1 MWSTSDPL
9 AFHPNGSP
17 RQGYAGLPG
26 FAVHPIVYDPE
37 IHRRWRVGR
46 TRDDM
51 NAIRTGVQVHAVPE
65 NERAYDSSGRRLPWG
80 YTYADS
86 ERRYPEEKGPFGKST
101 SLRSISRSRTY
112 TPARKEDQAK
122 LDQIRA
128 EDEVVK
134 RWKASV
140 RDKTKTAEDLRD
152 NALAAID
159 PSMVANAQVTAVA
172 KEPTEVIL
180 YGFGTEQQWAAIAFY
195 EKASQGII
203 YEDYDRM
210 GPTGRFDHTFAS
222 SASRAASLSR
232 LSQAALR
239 KKNSYVGGEH
249 WIKVTFDSPE
259 SADNACRTSPHKV
272 CGYMVYAERFR
283 GVGPDQDVP
292 IFATTN
298 GEVIGTESPPNS
310 QSTCTMSGGLPDS
323 PESSA
328 TASSATATA
337 PGSSASVPAQAPA
350 AGAEQVSYPNL
361 RRTTS
366 GRRRHPLMQ
375 TQNASED
382 PEAPEERPARRK
394 FNPYQVNPAGT
405 PSGRN
410 MPPHTRIN
418 PPFRVPDSPSPVSS
432 PSHELDPS
440 ASAPDSAP
448 TDTAAAAT
456 DSTTASRASPTPA
469 PPTTPLPPQQQ
480 SQSQPP
486 PPTPAPRLRIRN
498 ARTVTLAPATSAVLP
513 TQPGWKLFLAALPLL
528 GVLFA
533 IVLGVPSDAGES
545 AGGSGAGGASGG
557 SSGGGGGGAAGRGG
571 WEVIGSQV
579 PRREDGGFDWEGAGV
594 WWRVCWWLDG
604 WLGTDLCGM
613 KGDDD

>member
-1 MWSTSDPL
+1 MWSTSDPVS
-9 AFHPNGSP
+9 FHPNGSP

-134 RWKASV
+134 KWKASV
-140 RDKTKTAEDLRD
+140 RDKNKTAEDLRD

-159 PSMVANAQVTAVA
+159 PNMAPNAQATAVA

-180 YGFGTEQQWAAIAFY
+180 YGFGAEQQWAAIAFY
-195 EKASQGII
+195 ERASQGIV

-210 GPTGRFDHTFAS
+210 GPTGRFDHTFAN

-239 KKNSYVGGEH
+239 KKNTYVGGEH

-283 GVGPDQDVP
+283 GVGPDQDVS
-292 IFATTN
+292 IFATPN
-298 GEVIGTESPPNS
+298 GEVMGTQSPPNS
-310 QSTCTMSGGLPDS
+310 QSTHTMSGGLPDS

-337 PGSSASVPAQAPA
+337 AGSSASAPPPAPA
-350 AGAEQVSYPNL
+350 GGAEQVTYPNL

-382 PEAPEERPARRK
+382 PEAPEQRPTRPRLDTYHIY
-394 FNPYQVNPAGT
+394 PEGT
-405 PSGRN
+405 PSARN

-418 PPFRVPDSPSPVSS
+418 PPYRAPDSSTPSPSPSR
-432 PSHELDPS
+432 ELDPS
-440 ASAPDSAP
+440 ALAPDSGLTDTGPASDSTAVSPTAP
-448 TDTAAAAT
+448 T
-456 DSTTASRASPTPA
+456 SA
-469 PPTTPLPPQQQ
+469 PPATPLPHQPQAQ
-480 SQSQPP
+480 S
-486 PPTPAPRLRIRN
+486 PTAAPRLRIRN

-513 TQPGWKLFLAALPLL
+513 TQPGWRLFLVALPFV

-533 IVLGVPSDAGES
+533 ILLGVPSDAVES
-545 AGGSGAGGASGG
+545 GGAGGGGASGHG
-557 SSGGGGGGAAGRGG
+557 TSGRR

-613 KGDDD
+613 RGDD